1 MLTSACKSCFLMH
14 NVMYKKCTLLSSGAT
29 MSVACWPVHCK
40 DYFLMH
46 DDDYALMHDD
56 DTRSYGACGMLT
68 SPCEGCFFTHKKLWC
83 HEFVSVACWPVRVK
97 AAFWRVR
104 TISSGEGVLKS
115 NRATTCNGDSTVFTS
130 FLVWNWNWNLG
141 NLAFLTMGFGMGWA
155 FLFNPSTQCKQMQ
168 RANKDGGFFIPGA
181 TVMGLE

>member
-1 MLTSACKSCFLMH
+1 MMTSSWAVVPQLVHCCVLTSACKNYFLTH
-14 NVMYKKCTLLSSGAT
+14 NVMYKKCTLLLSGAAT
-29 MSVACWPVHCK
+29 SVTCWPVHRK
-40 DYFLMH
+40 
-46 DDDYALMHDD
+46 
-56 DTRSYGACGMLT
+56 LT
-68 SPCEGCFFTHKKLWC
+68 SLCEGCFFTHEELWC

-155 FLFNPSTQCKQMQ
+155 FLFDPSAQCKQMQ

-181 TVMGLE
+181 TVMALE